1 MKKEMIIISLGG
13 SLVVPDEVDVD
24 FLKKF
29 RKIILNQITKGKR
42 FVLIIGG
49 GKICRK
55 YQKAASE
62 IVGLT
67 SKELDWLG
75 ISATRFNAYL
85 VKTIFK
91 NLTYREIIADPTKK
105 IRMKNE
111 KVIVAAGWKPGCS
124 TDYDA
129 VLLAKNLGVK
139 TLINLTNID
148 YVYDKDPKKY
158 PDAKIIKNI
167 SWQDFRKIV
176 GNKWD
181 PGLNM
186 PFDPVAS
193 KAAQKQKMKV
203 IIANGKNLKNLEKIL
218 SNKGFVGTVIN

>member
-1 MKKEMIIISLGG
+1 M
-13 SLVVPDEVDVD
+13 
-24 FLKKF
+24 
-29 RKIILNQITKGKR
+29 
-42 FVLIIGG
+42 
-49 GKICRK
+49 
-55 YQKAASE
+55 
-62 IVGLT
+62 GLT

-148 YVYDKDPKKY
+148 YVYDKDPKK
-158 PDAKIIKNI
+158 I
-167 SWQDFRKIV
+167 S
-176 GNKWD
+176 
-181 PGLNM
+181 
-186 PFDPVAS
+186 
-193 KAAQKQKMKV
+193 
-203 IIANGKNLKNLEKIL
+203 
-218 SNKGFVGTVIN
+218 